1 MYRDAVIKVDF
12 YKAQI
17 MQELTKRG
25 VYPDEVTVQ
34 SRINNI
40 DDRLAIFSY
49 MQAAPGSKFDTEK
62 FNQDM
67 AYIWQDLYF
76 LYKLVYELTV
86 KEYINLKA
94 YVDSHLAELEDMARK
109 YHYKTQLEI
118 SSTSLGKTI
127 FFQASGYN
135 TEYKQDKAVISLGS
149 ISANKGS
156 RLACILEA
164 DNVSADKVVF
174 SFDGQNCSPY
184 SYNKDFFKVPGK
196 AKTVTYSYSL
206 PANQLINSSF
216 QLNIAGFTPKAAS
229 QYIVFG
235 GKDTIAVYDTS
246 KIQTLVSKAQSS
258 PCVIPKPGRVEFY
271 VYGGT
276 FINFDFAKQ
285 PLSKNFTGTSISN
298 LKKRHKVVL
307 ECDKDFTF
315 NFLTD
320 GQLYAVKEN
329 GVIKDSKL
337 YYPTVVQLQDF
348 LVEEFLPGE
357 TVTYKDVKVT
367 VVGISTDSVSINTVA
382 IKELSSLEVLDE

>member
-1 MYRDAVIKVDF
+1 
-12 YKAQI
+12 
-17 MQELTKRG
+17 
-25 VYPDEVTVQ
+25 
-34 SRINNI
+34 
-40 DDRLAIFSY
+40 
-49 MQAAPGSKFDTEK
+49 
-62 FNQDM
+62 
-67 AYIWQDLYF
+67 
-76 LYKLVYELTV
+76 
-86 KEYINLKA
+86 
-94 YVDSHLAELEDMARK
+94 MARK

-135 TEYKQDKAVISLGS
+135 TEYKQDQAVISLGS

-196 AKTVTYSYSL
+196 AKTVTYGYSL